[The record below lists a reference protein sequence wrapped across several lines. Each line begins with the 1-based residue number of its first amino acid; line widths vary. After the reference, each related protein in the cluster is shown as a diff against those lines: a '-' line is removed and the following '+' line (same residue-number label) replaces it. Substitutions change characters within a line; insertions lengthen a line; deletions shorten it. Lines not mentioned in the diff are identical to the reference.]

1 MIEVHHLTKRYGAHL
16 AVEDLS
22 FTVEQGTVYGLL
34 GPNGAGKSTT
44 MNILTGYI
52 SASDGAVSIDGHD
65 ILEEAEAAKACVGY
79 LPEQPPLYLD
89 MTAKEYLEF
98 AARLKKV
105 PRDQR
110 AAQVERAMERTGV
123 SPVSGRH
130 SRNLSKGYR
139 QRGGL
144 AAALLG
150 DPKVVILDEPTV
162 GLDPAQVIEIR
173 ALITEL
179 GKDHTVILSSHI
191 LSEVSALCD
200 QVLIIDKGHLVAQG
214 TPEELARRLEG
225 GRLVHLTALGEES
238 TVAAILRS
246 VPGVDEVRTRAE
258 NGRVDAEVTSGGD
271 RDVRAEVS
279 VALVQG
285 GCPLLALGAETLSLE
300 DVCLLL
306 TSPVSIP
313 GIVMGKY
320 LSLLAMFAV
329 PLGVYALY
337 PLLMKALGAA
347 NFAASYS
354 GLLAYFFLGAALI
367 AVCMYLS
374 TLTENQI
381 VAALSGF
388 GVLLVCY
395 LMPAIQTLFTAG
407 SSLALVVFA
416 IILGAASLIIGLR
429 SRSLVLGGGVFAVGC
444 IALAVLFSVRS
455 AALTTAFSAVLG
467 ALALFEPFLNFVN
480 GLFDVTA
487 LVYYAGVAGLFL
499 FLTGQA
505 LEKRRWN

>member
-1 MIEVHHLTKRYGAHL
+1 MKILLFGGLYFT
-16 AVEDLS
+16 AVNLQGGYTDLS
-22 FTVEQGTVYGLL
+22 YTLYSFIIVLL
-34 GPNGAGKSTT
+34 
-44 MNILTGYI
+44 IF
-52 SASDGAVSIDGHD
+52 V
-65 ILEEAEAAKACVGY
+65 
-79 LPEQPPLYLD
+79 
-89 MTAKEYLEF
+89 
-98 AARLKKV
+98 
-105 PRDQR
+105 
-110 AAQVERAMERTGV
+110 
-123 SPVSGRH
+123 
-130 SRNLSKGYR
+130 
-139 QRGGL
+139 
-144 AAALLG
+144 
-150 DPKVVILDEPTV
+150 
-162 GLDPAQVIEIR
+162 
-173 ALITEL
+173 
-179 GKDHTVILSSHI
+179 
-191 LSEVSALCD
+191 
-200 QVLIIDKGHLVAQG
+200 
-214 TPEELARRLEG
+214 
-225 GRLVHLTALGEES
+225 
-238 TVAAILRS
+238 
-246 VPGVDEVRTRAE
+246 
-258 NGRVDAEVTSGGD
+258 
-271 RDVRAEVS
+271 
-279 VALVQG
+279 
-285 GCPLLALGAETLSLE
+285 PLLCMRSFAEEKRSRT
-300 DVCLLL
+300 DQLLL

-320 LSLLAMFAV
+320 LSLLAMFVV

-487 LVYYAGVAGLFL
+487 LVYYAGVAGLLL

>member
-1 MIEVHHLTKRYGAHL
+1 MTAIFLREFKGYFNSMLGWVLTGVMLLFGGLYFT
-16 AVEDLS
+16 AVNLQGGYTDLS
-22 FTVEQGTVYGLL
+22 YTLYSFIIVLL
-34 GPNGAGKSTT
+34 
-44 MNILTGYI
+44 IF
-52 SASDGAVSIDGHD
+52 V
-65 ILEEAEAAKACVGY
+65 
-79 LPEQPPLYLD
+79 
-89 MTAKEYLEF
+89 
-98 AARLKKV
+98 
-105 PRDQR
+105 
-110 AAQVERAMERTGV
+110 
-123 SPVSGRH
+123 
-130 SRNLSKGYR
+130 
-139 QRGGL
+139 
-144 AAALLG
+144 
-150 DPKVVILDEPTV
+150 
-162 GLDPAQVIEIR
+162 
-173 ALITEL
+173 
-179 GKDHTVILSSHI
+179 
-191 LSEVSALCD
+191 
-200 QVLIIDKGHLVAQG
+200 
-214 TPEELARRLEG
+214 
-225 GRLVHLTALGEES
+225 
-238 TVAAILRS
+238 
-246 VPGVDEVRTRAE
+246 
-258 NGRVDAEVTSGGD
+258 
-271 RDVRAEVS
+271 
-279 VALVQG
+279 
-285 GCPLLALGAETLSLE
+285 PLLCMRSFAEEKRSRT
-300 DVCLLL
+300 DQLLL

-329 PLGVYALY
+329 PLGVYVLY

-388 GVLLVCY
+388 GVLLVGY

-416 IILGAASLIIGLR
+416 IILGAASLIVGLR

>member
-1 MIEVHHLTKRYGAHL
+1 MTAIFLREFKGYFNSMLGWVLTSVMLLFGGLYFT
-16 AVEDLS
+16 AVNLQGGYTDLS
-22 FTVEQGTVYGLL
+22 YTLYSFIIVLL
-34 GPNGAGKSTT
+34 
-44 MNILTGYI
+44 IF
-52 SASDGAVSIDGHD
+52 V
-65 ILEEAEAAKACVGY
+65 
-79 LPEQPPLYLD
+79 
-89 MTAKEYLEF
+89 
-98 AARLKKV
+98 
-105 PRDQR
+105 
-110 AAQVERAMERTGV
+110 
-123 SPVSGRH
+123 
-130 SRNLSKGYR
+130 
-139 QRGGL
+139 
-144 AAALLG
+144 
-150 DPKVVILDEPTV
+150 
-162 GLDPAQVIEIR
+162 
-173 ALITEL
+173 
-179 GKDHTVILSSHI
+179 
-191 LSEVSALCD
+191 
-200 QVLIIDKGHLVAQG
+200 
-214 TPEELARRLEG
+214 
-225 GRLVHLTALGEES
+225 
-238 TVAAILRS
+238 
-246 VPGVDEVRTRAE
+246 
-258 NGRVDAEVTSGGD
+258 
-271 RDVRAEVS
+271 
-279 VALVQG
+279 
-285 GCPLLALGAETLSLE
+285 PLLCMRSFAEEKRSRT
-300 DVCLLL
+300 DQLLL

-347 NFAASYS
+347 NFTASYS

-499 FLTGQA
+499 FLPGQP

>member
-1 MIEVHHLTKRYGAHL
+1 MTAIFLREFKGYFNSMLGWVLTGVMLLFGGLYFT
-16 AVEDLS
+16 AVNLQGGYTDLS
-22 FTVEQGTVYGLL
+22 YTLYSFIIVLL
-34 GPNGAGKSTT
+34 
-44 MNILTGYI
+44 IF
-52 SASDGAVSIDGHD
+52 V
-65 ILEEAEAAKACVGY
+65 
-79 LPEQPPLYLD
+79 
-89 MTAKEYLEF
+89 
-98 AARLKKV
+98 
-105 PRDQR
+105 
-110 AAQVERAMERTGV
+110 
-123 SPVSGRH
+123 
-130 SRNLSKGYR
+130 
-139 QRGGL
+139 
-144 AAALLG
+144 
-150 DPKVVILDEPTV
+150 
-162 GLDPAQVIEIR
+162 
-173 ALITEL
+173 
-179 GKDHTVILSSHI
+179 
-191 LSEVSALCD
+191 
-200 QVLIIDKGHLVAQG
+200 
-214 TPEELARRLEG
+214 
-225 GRLVHLTALGEES
+225 
-238 TVAAILRS
+238 
-246 VPGVDEVRTRAE
+246 
-258 NGRVDAEVTSGGD
+258 
-271 RDVRAEVS
+271 
-279 VALVQG
+279 
-285 GCPLLALGAETLSLE
+285 PLLCMRSFAEEKRSRT
-300 DVCLLL
+300 DQLLL

-354 GLLAYFFLGAALI
+354 GLLAYFFLGAVLI

-505 LEKRRWN
+505 LGKRRWN

>member
-1 MIEVHHLTKRYGAHL
+1 MTAIFLREFKGYFNSMLGWVLTGAML
-16 AVEDLS
+16 LFGGLYFTAVNLQGGYTDLS
-22 FTVEQGTVYGLL
+22 YTLYSFIIVLL
-34 GPNGAGKSTT
+34 
-44 MNILTGYI
+44 IF
-52 SASDGAVSIDGHD
+52 V
-65 ILEEAEAAKACVGY
+65 
-79 LPEQPPLYLD
+79 
-89 MTAKEYLEF
+89 
-98 AARLKKV
+98 
-105 PRDQR
+105 
-110 AAQVERAMERTGV
+110 
-123 SPVSGRH
+123 
-130 SRNLSKGYR
+130 
-139 QRGGL
+139 
-144 AAALLG
+144 
-150 DPKVVILDEPTV
+150 
-162 GLDPAQVIEIR
+162 
-173 ALITEL
+173 
-179 GKDHTVILSSHI
+179 
-191 LSEVSALCD
+191 
-200 QVLIIDKGHLVAQG
+200 
-214 TPEELARRLEG
+214 
-225 GRLVHLTALGEES
+225 
-238 TVAAILRS
+238 
-246 VPGVDEVRTRAE
+246 
-258 NGRVDAEVTSGGD
+258 
-271 RDVRAEVS
+271 
-279 VALVQG
+279 
-285 GCPLLALGAETLSLE
+285 PLLCMRSFAEEKRSRT
-300 DVCLLL
+300 DQLLL

-455 AALTTAFSAVLG
+455 AALTTAFSEVLG

-487 LVYYAGVAGLFL
+487 LVYYAGVTGLFL

>member
-1 MIEVHHLTKRYGAHL
+1 MTAIFLREFKGYFNSMLGWVLTGVMLLFGGLYFT
-16 AVEDLS
+16 AVNLQGGYTDLS
-22 FTVEQGTVYGLL
+22 YTLYSFIIVLL
-34 GPNGAGKSTT
+34 
-44 MNILTGYI
+44 IF
-52 SASDGAVSIDGHD
+52 V
-65 ILEEAEAAKACVGY
+65 
-79 LPEQPPLYLD
+79 
-89 MTAKEYLEF
+89 
-98 AARLKKV
+98 
-105 PRDQR
+105 
-110 AAQVERAMERTGV
+110 
-123 SPVSGRH
+123 
-130 SRNLSKGYR
+130 
-139 QRGGL
+139 
-144 AAALLG
+144 
-150 DPKVVILDEPTV
+150 
-162 GLDPAQVIEIR
+162 
-173 ALITEL
+173 
-179 GKDHTVILSSHI
+179 
-191 LSEVSALCD
+191 
-200 QVLIIDKGHLVAQG
+200 
-214 TPEELARRLEG
+214 
-225 GRLVHLTALGEES
+225 
-238 TVAAILRS
+238 
-246 VPGVDEVRTRAE
+246 
-258 NGRVDAEVTSGGD
+258 
-271 RDVRAEVS
+271 
-279 VALVQG
+279 
-285 GCPLLALGAETLSLE
+285 PLLCMRSFAEEKRSRT
-300 DVCLLL
+300 DQLLL

-329 PLGVYALY
+329 PLGVYVLY

-347 NFAASYS
+347 NFTASYS

-388 GVLLVCY
+388 EVLLVGY

>member
-1 MIEVHHLTKRYGAHL
+1 MTAIFLREFKGYFNSMLGWVLTGVMLLFGGLYFT
-16 AVEDLS
+16 AVNLQGGYTDLS
-22 FTVEQGTVYGLL
+22 YTLYSFIIVLL
-34 GPNGAGKSTT
+34 
-44 MNILTGYI
+44 IF
-52 SASDGAVSIDGHD
+52 V
-65 ILEEAEAAKACVGY
+65 
-79 LPEQPPLYLD
+79 
-89 MTAKEYLEF
+89 
-98 AARLKKV
+98 
-105 PRDQR
+105 
-110 AAQVERAMERTGV
+110 
-123 SPVSGRH
+123 
-130 SRNLSKGYR
+130 
-139 QRGGL
+139 
-144 AAALLG
+144 
-150 DPKVVILDEPTV
+150 
-162 GLDPAQVIEIR
+162 
-173 ALITEL
+173 
-179 GKDHTVILSSHI
+179 
-191 LSEVSALCD
+191 
-200 QVLIIDKGHLVAQG
+200 
-214 TPEELARRLEG
+214 
-225 GRLVHLTALGEES
+225 
-238 TVAAILRS
+238 
-246 VPGVDEVRTRAE
+246 
-258 NGRVDAEVTSGGD
+258 
-271 RDVRAEVS
+271 
-279 VALVQG
+279 
-285 GCPLLALGAETLSLE
+285 PLLCMRSFAEEKRSRT
-300 DVCLLL
+300 DQLLL

-467 ALALFEPFLNFVN
+467 GLALFEPFLNFVN

>member
-1 MIEVHHLTKRYGAHL
+1 MTAIFLREFKGYFNSMLGWVLTGVMLLFGGLYFT
-16 AVEDLS
+16 AVNLQGGYTDLS
-22 FTVEQGTVYGLL
+22 YTLYSFIIVLL
-34 GPNGAGKSTT
+34 
-44 MNILTGYI
+44 IF
-52 SASDGAVSIDGHD
+52 V
-65 ILEEAEAAKACVGY
+65 
-79 LPEQPPLYLD
+79 
-89 MTAKEYLEF
+89 
-98 AARLKKV
+98 
-105 PRDQR
+105 
-110 AAQVERAMERTGV
+110 
-123 SPVSGRH
+123 
-130 SRNLSKGYR
+130 
-139 QRGGL
+139 
-144 AAALLG
+144 
-150 DPKVVILDEPTV
+150 
-162 GLDPAQVIEIR
+162 
-173 ALITEL
+173 
-179 GKDHTVILSSHI
+179 
-191 LSEVSALCD
+191 
-200 QVLIIDKGHLVAQG
+200 
-214 TPEELARRLEG
+214 
-225 GRLVHLTALGEES
+225 
-238 TVAAILRS
+238 
-246 VPGVDEVRTRAE
+246 
-258 NGRVDAEVTSGGD
+258 
-271 RDVRAEVS
+271 
-279 VALVQG
+279 
-285 GCPLLALGAETLSLE
+285 PLLCMRSFAEEKRSRT
-300 DVCLLL
+300 DQLLL

-395 LMPAIQTLFTAG
+395 LMSAIQTLFTAG

-499 FLTGQA
+499 VLTGQA

>member
-1 MIEVHHLTKRYGAHL
+1 MTAIFLREFKGYFNSMLGWVLTGVMLLFGGLYFT
-16 AVEDLS
+16 AVNLQGGYTDLS
-22 FTVEQGTVYGLL
+22 YTLYSFIIVLL
-34 GPNGAGKSTT
+34 
-44 MNILTGYI
+44 IF
-52 SASDGAVSIDGHD
+52 V
-65 ILEEAEAAKACVGY
+65 
-79 LPEQPPLYLD
+79 
-89 MTAKEYLEF
+89 
-98 AARLKKV
+98 
-105 PRDQR
+105 
-110 AAQVERAMERTGV
+110 
-123 SPVSGRH
+123 
-130 SRNLSKGYR
+130 
-139 QRGGL
+139 
-144 AAALLG
+144 
-150 DPKVVILDEPTV
+150 
-162 GLDPAQVIEIR
+162 
-173 ALITEL
+173 
-179 GKDHTVILSSHI
+179 
-191 LSEVSALCD
+191 
-200 QVLIIDKGHLVAQG
+200 
-214 TPEELARRLEG
+214 
-225 GRLVHLTALGEES
+225 
-238 TVAAILRS
+238 
-246 VPGVDEVRTRAE
+246 
-258 NGRVDAEVTSGGD
+258 
-271 RDVRAEVS
+271 
-279 VALVQG
+279 
-285 GCPLLALGAETLSLE
+285 PLLCMRSFAEEKRSRT
-300 DVCLLL
+300 DQLLI

>member
-1 MIEVHHLTKRYGAHL
+1 MTAIFLREFKGYFNSMLGWVLTGVMLLFGGLYFT
-16 AVEDLS
+16 AVNLQGGYTDLS
-22 FTVEQGTVYGLL
+22 YTLYSFIIVLL
-34 GPNGAGKSTT
+34 
-44 MNILTGYI
+44 IF
-52 SASDGAVSIDGHD
+52 V
-65 ILEEAEAAKACVGY
+65 
-79 LPEQPPLYLD
+79 
-89 MTAKEYLEF
+89 
-98 AARLKKV
+98 
-105 PRDQR
+105 
-110 AAQVERAMERTGV
+110 
-123 SPVSGRH
+123 
-130 SRNLSKGYR
+130 
-139 QRGGL
+139 
-144 AAALLG
+144 
-150 DPKVVILDEPTV
+150 
-162 GLDPAQVIEIR
+162 
-173 ALITEL
+173 
-179 GKDHTVILSSHI
+179 
-191 LSEVSALCD
+191 
-200 QVLIIDKGHLVAQG
+200 
-214 TPEELARRLEG
+214 
-225 GRLVHLTALGEES
+225 
-238 TVAAILRS
+238 
-246 VPGVDEVRTRAE
+246 
-258 NGRVDAEVTSGGD
+258 
-271 RDVRAEVS
+271 
-279 VALVQG
+279 
-285 GCPLLALGAETLSLE
+285 PLLCMRSFAEEKRSRT
-300 DVCLLL
+300 DQLLL

-320 LSLLAMFAV
+320 LSLLAMFVV

>member
-1 MIEVHHLTKRYGAHL
+1 MTAIFLREFKGYFNSMLGWVLTGVMLLFGGLYFT
-16 AVEDLS
+16 AVNLQGGYTDLS
-22 FTVEQGTVYGLL
+22 YTLYSFIIVLL
-34 GPNGAGKSTT
+34 
-44 MNILTGYI
+44 IF
-52 SASDGAVSIDGHD
+52 V
-65 ILEEAEAAKACVGY
+65 
-79 LPEQPPLYLD
+79 
-89 MTAKEYLEF
+89 
-98 AARLKKV
+98 
-105 PRDQR
+105 
-110 AAQVERAMERTGV
+110 
-123 SPVSGRH
+123 
-130 SRNLSKGYR
+130 
-139 QRGGL
+139 
-144 AAALLG
+144 
-150 DPKVVILDEPTV
+150 
-162 GLDPAQVIEIR
+162 
-173 ALITEL
+173 
-179 GKDHTVILSSHI
+179 
-191 LSEVSALCD
+191 
-200 QVLIIDKGHLVAQG
+200 
-214 TPEELARRLEG
+214 
-225 GRLVHLTALGEES
+225 
-238 TVAAILRS
+238 
-246 VPGVDEVRTRAE
+246 
-258 NGRVDAEVTSGGD
+258 
-271 RDVRAEVS
+271 
-279 VALVQG
+279 
-285 GCPLLALGAETLSLE
+285 PLLCMRSFAEEKRSRT
-300 DVCLLL
+300 DQLLL

-329 PLGVYALY
+329 PLGVYVLY

-374 TLTENQI
+374 SLTENQL

-388 GVLLVCY
+388 GVLLVGY

>member
-1 MIEVHHLTKRYGAHL
+1 MTAIFLREFKGYFSSMLGWVLTGVMLLFGGLYFT
-16 AVEDLS
+16 AVNLQGGYTDLS
-22 FTVEQGTVYGLL
+22 YTLYSFIIVLL
-34 GPNGAGKSTT
+34 
-44 MNILTGYI
+44 IF
-52 SASDGAVSIDGHD
+52 V
-65 ILEEAEAAKACVGY
+65 
-79 LPEQPPLYLD
+79 
-89 MTAKEYLEF
+89 
-98 AARLKKV
+98 
-105 PRDQR
+105 
-110 AAQVERAMERTGV
+110 
-123 SPVSGRH
+123 
-130 SRNLSKGYR
+130 
-139 QRGGL
+139 
-144 AAALLG
+144 
-150 DPKVVILDEPTV
+150 
-162 GLDPAQVIEIR
+162 
-173 ALITEL
+173 
-179 GKDHTVILSSHI
+179 
-191 LSEVSALCD
+191 
-200 QVLIIDKGHLVAQG
+200 
-214 TPEELARRLEG
+214 
-225 GRLVHLTALGEES
+225 
-238 TVAAILRS
+238 
-246 VPGVDEVRTRAE
+246 
-258 NGRVDAEVTSGGD
+258 
-271 RDVRAEVS
+271 
-279 VALVQG
+279 
-285 GCPLLALGAETLSLE
+285 PLLCMRSFAEEKRSRT
-300 DVCLLL
+300 DQLLL

>member
-1 MIEVHHLTKRYGAHL
+1 MTAIFLREFKGYFNSMLGWVLTGVMLLFGGLYFT
-16 AVEDLS
+16 AVNLQGGYTDLS
-22 FTVEQGTVYGLL
+22 YTLYSFIIVLL
-34 GPNGAGKSTT
+34 
-44 MNILTGYI
+44 IF
-52 SASDGAVSIDGHD
+52 V
-65 ILEEAEAAKACVGY
+65 
-79 LPEQPPLYLD
+79 
-89 MTAKEYLEF
+89 
-98 AARLKKV
+98 
-105 PRDQR
+105 
-110 AAQVERAMERTGV
+110 
-123 SPVSGRH
+123 
-130 SRNLSKGYR
+130 
-139 QRGGL
+139 
-144 AAALLG
+144 
-150 DPKVVILDEPTV
+150 
-162 GLDPAQVIEIR
+162 
-173 ALITEL
+173 
-179 GKDHTVILSSHI
+179 
-191 LSEVSALCD
+191 
-200 QVLIIDKGHLVAQG
+200 
-214 TPEELARRLEG
+214 
-225 GRLVHLTALGEES
+225 
-238 TVAAILRS
+238 
-246 VPGVDEVRTRAE
+246 
-258 NGRVDAEVTSGGD
+258 
-271 RDVRAEVS
+271 
-279 VALVQG
+279 
-285 GCPLLALGAETLSLE
+285 PLLCMRSFAEEKRSRT
-300 DVCLLL
+300 DQLLL

-480 GLFDVTA
+480 GLIDVTA

>member
-52 SASDGAVSIDGHD
+52 SASEGAVSIDGRD

-105 PRDQR
+105 PRGQR
-110 AAQVERAMERTGV
+110 AAQVDCAMERTGV
-123 SPVSGRH
+123 SPVSVRLI
-130 SRNLSKGYR
+130 RNLSKGYR
-139 QRGGL
+139 QRVGL
-144 AAALLG
+144 AAVLLG

-258 NGRVDAEVTSGGD
+258 NGRVEAEVTSAGD
-271 RDVRAEVS
+271 RDVRADVS

-300 DVCLLL
+300 DVFLQL
-306 TSPVSIP
+306 TGAGES
-313 GIVMGKY
+313 
-320 LSLLAMFAV
+320 AAV
-329 PLGVYALY
+329 PG
-337 PLLMKALGAA
+337 GAPEA
-347 NFAASYS
+347 GPEDAA
-354 GLLAYFFLGAALI
+354 G
-367 AVCMYLS
+367 
-374 TLTENQI
+374 E
-381 VAALSGF
+381 
-388 GVLLVCY
+388 
-395 LMPAIQTLFTAG
+395 
-407 SSLALVVFA
+407 
-416 IILGAASLIIGLR
+416 
-429 SRSLVLGGGVFAVGC
+429 
-444 IALAVLFSVRS
+444 
-455 AALTTAFSAVLG
+455 
-467 ALALFEPFLNFVN
+467 E
-480 GLFDVTA
+480 
-487 LVYYAGVAGLFL
+487 
-499 FLTGQA
+499 
-505 LEKRRWN
+505 E

>member
-1 MIEVHHLTKRYGAHL
+1 MTAIFLREFKGYFNSMLGWVLTGVMLLFGGLYFT
-16 AVEDLS
+16 AVNLQGGYTDLS
-22 FTVEQGTVYGLL
+22 YTLYSFIIVLL
-34 GPNGAGKSTT
+34 
-44 MNILTGYI
+44 IF
-52 SASDGAVSIDGHD
+52 V
-65 ILEEAEAAKACVGY
+65 
-79 LPEQPPLYLD
+79 
-89 MTAKEYLEF
+89 
-98 AARLKKV
+98 
-105 PRDQR
+105 
-110 AAQVERAMERTGV
+110 
-123 SPVSGRH
+123 
-130 SRNLSKGYR
+130 
-139 QRGGL
+139 
-144 AAALLG
+144 
-150 DPKVVILDEPTV
+150 
-162 GLDPAQVIEIR
+162 
-173 ALITEL
+173 
-179 GKDHTVILSSHI
+179 
-191 LSEVSALCD
+191 
-200 QVLIIDKGHLVAQG
+200 
-214 TPEELARRLEG
+214 
-225 GRLVHLTALGEES
+225 
-238 TVAAILRS
+238 
-246 VPGVDEVRTRAE
+246 
-258 NGRVDAEVTSGGD
+258 
-271 RDVRAEVS
+271 
-279 VALVQG
+279 
-285 GCPLLALGAETLSLE
+285 PLLCMRSFAEEKRSRT
-300 DVCLLL
+300 DQLLL

>member
-1 MIEVHHLTKRYGAHL
+1 MTAIFLREFKGYFNSMLGWVLTGVMLLFGGLYFT
-16 AVEDLS
+16 AVNLQGGYTDLS
-22 FTVEQGTVYGLL
+22 YTLYSFIIVLL
-34 GPNGAGKSTT
+34 
-44 MNILTGYI
+44 IF
-52 SASDGAVSIDGHD
+52 V
-65 ILEEAEAAKACVGY
+65 
-79 LPEQPPLYLD
+79 
-89 MTAKEYLEF
+89 
-98 AARLKKV
+98 
-105 PRDQR
+105 
-110 AAQVERAMERTGV
+110 
-123 SPVSGRH
+123 
-130 SRNLSKGYR
+130 
-139 QRGGL
+139 
-144 AAALLG
+144 
-150 DPKVVILDEPTV
+150 
-162 GLDPAQVIEIR
+162 
-173 ALITEL
+173 
-179 GKDHTVILSSHI
+179 
-191 LSEVSALCD
+191 
-200 QVLIIDKGHLVAQG
+200 
-214 TPEELARRLEG
+214 
-225 GRLVHLTALGEES
+225 
-238 TVAAILRS
+238 
-246 VPGVDEVRTRAE
+246 
-258 NGRVDAEVTSGGD
+258 
-271 RDVRAEVS
+271 
-279 VALVQG
+279 
-285 GCPLLALGAETLSLE
+285 PLLCMRSFAEEKRSRT
-300 DVCLLL
+300 DQLLL

-320 LSLLAMFAV
+320 LSLLAMFVV

-444 IALAVLFSVRS
+444 TALAVLFSVRS

>member
-1 MIEVHHLTKRYGAHL
+1 MTAIFLREFKGYFNSMLGWVLTGVMLLFGGLYFT
-16 AVEDLS
+16 AVNLQGGHTDLS
-22 FTVEQGTVYGLL
+22 YTLYSFIIVLL
-34 GPNGAGKSTT
+34 
-44 MNILTGYI
+44 IF
-52 SASDGAVSIDGHD
+52 V
-65 ILEEAEAAKACVGY
+65 
-79 LPEQPPLYLD
+79 
-89 MTAKEYLEF
+89 
-98 AARLKKV
+98 
-105 PRDQR
+105 
-110 AAQVERAMERTGV
+110 
-123 SPVSGRH
+123 
-130 SRNLSKGYR
+130 
-139 QRGGL
+139 
-144 AAALLG
+144 
-150 DPKVVILDEPTV
+150 
-162 GLDPAQVIEIR
+162 
-173 ALITEL
+173 
-179 GKDHTVILSSHI
+179 
-191 LSEVSALCD
+191 
-200 QVLIIDKGHLVAQG
+200 
-214 TPEELARRLEG
+214 
-225 GRLVHLTALGEES
+225 
-238 TVAAILRS
+238 
-246 VPGVDEVRTRAE
+246 
-258 NGRVDAEVTSGGD
+258 
-271 RDVRAEVS
+271 
-279 VALVQG
+279 
-285 GCPLLALGAETLSLE
+285 PLLCMRSFAEEKRSRT
-300 DVCLLL
+300 DQLLL

-407 SSLALVVFA
+407 SSLALVVFT

-455 AALTTAFSAVLG
+455 AAFTTAFSAVLG

>member
-1 MIEVHHLTKRYGAHL
+1 MTAIFLREFKGYFNSMLGWVLTGVMLLFGGLYFT
-16 AVEDLS
+16 AVNLQGGYTDLS
-22 FTVEQGTVYGLL
+22 YTLYSFIIVLL
-34 GPNGAGKSTT
+34 
-44 MNILTGYI
+44 IF
-52 SASDGAVSIDGHD
+52 V
-65 ILEEAEAAKACVGY
+65 
-79 LPEQPPLYLD
+79 
-89 MTAKEYLEF
+89 
-98 AARLKKV
+98 
-105 PRDQR
+105 
-110 AAQVERAMERTGV
+110 
-123 SPVSGRH
+123 
-130 SRNLSKGYR
+130 
-139 QRGGL
+139 
-144 AAALLG
+144 
-150 DPKVVILDEPTV
+150 
-162 GLDPAQVIEIR
+162 
-173 ALITEL
+173 
-179 GKDHTVILSSHI
+179 
-191 LSEVSALCD
+191 
-200 QVLIIDKGHLVAQG
+200 
-214 TPEELARRLEG
+214 
-225 GRLVHLTALGEES
+225 
-238 TVAAILRS
+238 
-246 VPGVDEVRTRAE
+246 
-258 NGRVDAEVTSGGD
+258 
-271 RDVRAEVS
+271 
-279 VALVQG
+279 
-285 GCPLLALGAETLSLE
+285 PLLCMRSFAEEKRSRT
-300 DVCLLL
+300 DQLLL

-329 PLGVYALY
+329 PLGVYVLY

-388 GVLLVCY
+388 GVLLVGY

>member
-1 MIEVHHLTKRYGAHL
+1 MTAIFLREFKGYFNSMLGWVLTGVMLLFGGLYFT
-16 AVEDLS
+16 AVNLQGGYTDLS
-22 FTVEQGTVYGLL
+22 YTLYSFIIVLL
-34 GPNGAGKSTT
+34 
-44 MNILTGYI
+44 IF
-52 SASDGAVSIDGHD
+52 V
-65 ILEEAEAAKACVGY
+65 
-79 LPEQPPLYLD
+79 
-89 MTAKEYLEF
+89 
-98 AARLKKV
+98 
-105 PRDQR
+105 
-110 AAQVERAMERTGV
+110 
-123 SPVSGRH
+123 
-130 SRNLSKGYR
+130 
-139 QRGGL
+139 
-144 AAALLG
+144 
-150 DPKVVILDEPTV
+150 
-162 GLDPAQVIEIR
+162 
-173 ALITEL
+173 
-179 GKDHTVILSSHI
+179 
-191 LSEVSALCD
+191 
-200 QVLIIDKGHLVAQG
+200 
-214 TPEELARRLEG
+214 
-225 GRLVHLTALGEES
+225 
-238 TVAAILRS
+238 
-246 VPGVDEVRTRAE
+246 
-258 NGRVDAEVTSGGD
+258 
-271 RDVRAEVS
+271 
-279 VALVQG
+279 
-285 GCPLLALGAETLSLE
+285 PLLCMRSFAEEKCSRT
-300 DVCLLL
+300 DQLLL

>member
-1 MIEVHHLTKRYGAHL
+1 MTAIFLREFKGYFNSMLGWVLTGVMLLFGGLYFT
-16 AVEDLS
+16 AVNLQGGYTDLS
-22 FTVEQGTVYGLL
+22 YTLYSFIIVLL
-34 GPNGAGKSTT
+34 
-44 MNILTGYI
+44 IF
-52 SASDGAVSIDGHD
+52 V
-65 ILEEAEAAKACVGY
+65 
-79 LPEQPPLYLD
+79 
-89 MTAKEYLEF
+89 
-98 AARLKKV
+98 
-105 PRDQR
+105 
-110 AAQVERAMERTGV
+110 
-123 SPVSGRH
+123 
-130 SRNLSKGYR
+130 
-139 QRGGL
+139 
-144 AAALLG
+144 
-150 DPKVVILDEPTV
+150 
-162 GLDPAQVIEIR
+162 
-173 ALITEL
+173 
-179 GKDHTVILSSHI
+179 
-191 LSEVSALCD
+191 
-200 QVLIIDKGHLVAQG
+200 
-214 TPEELARRLEG
+214 
-225 GRLVHLTALGEES
+225 
-238 TVAAILRS
+238 
-246 VPGVDEVRTRAE
+246 
-258 NGRVDAEVTSGGD
+258 
-271 RDVRAEVS
+271 
-279 VALVQG
+279 
-285 GCPLLALGAETLSLE
+285 PLLCMRSFAEEKRSRT
-300 DVCLLL
+300 DQLLL

-354 GLLAYFFLGAALI
+354 SLLAYFFLGAALI

-381 VAALSGF
+381 VATLSGF

>member
-1 MIEVHHLTKRYGAHL
+1 MTAIFLREFKGYFNSMLGWVLTGVMLLFGGLYFT
-16 AVEDLS
+16 AVNLQGGYTDLS
-22 FTVEQGTVYGLL
+22 YTLYSFIIVLL
-34 GPNGAGKSTT
+34 
-44 MNILTGYI
+44 IF
-52 SASDGAVSIDGHD
+52 V
-65 ILEEAEAAKACVGY
+65 
-79 LPEQPPLYLD
+79 
-89 MTAKEYLEF
+89 
-98 AARLKKV
+98 
-105 PRDQR
+105 
-110 AAQVERAMERTGV
+110 
-123 SPVSGRH
+123 
-130 SRNLSKGYR
+130 
-139 QRGGL
+139 
-144 AAALLG
+144 
-150 DPKVVILDEPTV
+150 
-162 GLDPAQVIEIR
+162 
-173 ALITEL
+173 
-179 GKDHTVILSSHI
+179 
-191 LSEVSALCD
+191 
-200 QVLIIDKGHLVAQG
+200 
-214 TPEELARRLEG
+214 
-225 GRLVHLTALGEES
+225 
-238 TVAAILRS
+238 
-246 VPGVDEVRTRAE
+246 
-258 NGRVDAEVTSGGD
+258 
-271 RDVRAEVS
+271 
-279 VALVQG
+279 
-285 GCPLLALGAETLSLE
+285 PLLCMRSFAEEKRSRT
-300 DVCLLL
+300 DQLLL

-416 IILGAASLIIGLR
+416 IILGAASLIVGLR

>member
-52 SASDGAVSIDGHD
+52 SASEGAVSIDGRD

-105 PRDQR
+105 PRGQR
-110 AAQVERAMERTGV
+110 AAQVDCAMERTGV
-123 SPVSGRH
+123 SPVSGRLI
-130 SRNLSKGYR
+130 RNLFKGYR
-139 QRGGL
+139 QRVGL
-144 AAALLG
+144 AAVLLG

-258 NGRVDAEVTSGGD
+258 NGRVEAEVTSAGD
-271 RDVRAEVS
+271 RDVRADVS

-300 DVCLLL
+300 DVFLQL
-306 TSPVSIP
+306 TGAGES
-313 GIVMGKY
+313 
-320 LSLLAMFAV
+320 AAV
-329 PLGVYALY
+329 PG
-337 PLLMKALGAA
+337 GAPEA
-347 NFAASYS
+347 GPEDAA
-354 GLLAYFFLGAALI
+354 G
-367 AVCMYLS
+367 
-374 TLTENQI
+374 E
-381 VAALSGF
+381 
-388 GVLLVCY
+388 
-395 LMPAIQTLFTAG
+395 
-407 SSLALVVFA
+407 
-416 IILGAASLIIGLR
+416 
-429 SRSLVLGGGVFAVGC
+429 
-444 IALAVLFSVRS
+444 
-455 AALTTAFSAVLG
+455 
-467 ALALFEPFLNFVN
+467 E
-480 GLFDVTA
+480 
-487 LVYYAGVAGLFL
+487 
-499 FLTGQA
+499 
-505 LEKRRWN
+505 E